1 MALTMSFWTVMR
13 GIGCTLTLLFALSA
27 QAIDYEAHRHDVIP
41 TRVESIVLTSRDF
54 LEQLNLLRPRASYTL
69 QEATEHLLHF
79 GALLRARFLDTFG
92 GLLYIYYDDFSIAE
106 VEALHKVYQEIL
118 ERRYDVFS
126 LVPDILKNSDTR
138 PSRICTEI
146 YTHAEPCLRSSANMC
161 RRIKKQYDL
170 PHSDDF
176 RTHLLN
182 ITYLMY
188 RSSKISKQ
196 YPKGFSLSAIL
207 RLLQREVLT
216 ITPGLLSGLLYN
228 VRYDSFD
235 DDIRFAERELVRYL
249 HKITSSTEHTFIEI
263 MEPIPMKQMRK
274 FHSASSFLKYYIN
287 IVIDKLPDENLKKH
301 AVLISK
307 RIIDDVDTI
316 DENIQLLG
324 NVYENRQ
331 IHIRYLFDLV
341 LPDDLL
347 DKDVIEAKRYL
358 VMKLSEFDVVERY
371 LKVQKYLQATPA
383 QLVMEITGQLKDI
396 NFIKDIATS
405 LRMHARFWRKS
416 IMIESLDE
424 LLELFDAYENLRQV
438 PHYQKMMMDIDM
450 LRKSLWDTRDVPVE
464 ILCSAPRAC
473 LRLGLQLVLKCK
485 FVSHEIKTL
494 IISFL
499 KLSEICVMPE
509 EPLIDISLNMAKIRS
524 SKTESYVERT
534 ESSSVDSTYTTT
546 TESTTT
552 SKATTQST
560 ERSKDITEPITI
572 CNESTE
578 KIPTKPE
585 VLLEESTENTTPI
598 LTPIKHIKIEF
609 SAILNITSD
618 EETTTAAVSTIATS
632 TSPTTTTTIEPTTTT
647 TIAPTTTTTTVP
659 TTTTTV
665 APTTTTT
672 IEPTTTTTIAPTTT
686 TTTVPT
692 TTTTVAPTTTT
703 TVAPTTTTT
712 VAPTTT
718 TTVAPTTTTTVAPT
732 TTTTVAP
739 TTTTTIA
746 PTTTTTIAPTTTT
759 IAPTTTTTTAP
770 TTTTTIAPTTTTTT
784 APTTTT
790 TIAPTTTTTVAPTT
804 TTTIAPTTTI
814 TTAPTTTTT
823 IAPTTTTTIAPTT
836 TTTIAPITTTLAA
849 TTTTSAPTT
858 ITNLPTTTTTLSTT
872 TSPATTTTLRTT
884 TEELPIVTMKLKR
897 SEIMMTW
904 PTENIEVSTTLQSL
918 TTPVTVPPKS
928 CESHEC
934 TSKQTPSSTT
944 MVKESTTWMTTIPTS
959 SLRTT
964 TQEDFETTTQPTTEL
979 MPVTKGDDC
988 IRSCSKECA
997 KRKKIKTK
1005 CITPDCSSRSCEVN
1019 CDSLMEDCD
1028 EEEDTVEKMEN
1039 HTVEC
1044 SRVRCKE
1051 DSSEISAECETEI
1064 DRSCDGLECASK
1076 EESSNECMTICSS
1089 DLENSCEEDHNECL
1103 SPERQTVDLKYE
1115 RTRKRTLCEIRNPH
1129 HRRQM
1134 KRLAKMRALSA
1145 ATAASRAGVLRSRT
1159 SRHRLDRIAT
1169 KKLYNLLVGRS
1180 SRSKNRSS
1188 KKMAK
1193 YLLKRPSR
1201 VLSKIE
1207 GESWRQKRNQMY
1219 KLRRQLARKHGGKLT
1234 ARTSRYQKTIP
1245 FHESQDAKGIIRKD
1259 AQLIM
1264 AASHRKIKTGSVSFS
1279 NNY

>member
-1 MALTMSFWTVMR
+1 MR

-524 SKTESYVERT
+524 SKTESCSEYHSYKYVAYNDDYNRT
-534 ESSSVDSTYTTT
+534 YNNHYNSAHNDYYNSTHNNHYSSTYNDDYNRTYNNHYNSAHNDYYNSTHNNHYSSTHNNNYSSTHNNHYSSTHNNNYSSTHNNHYSSTHNNHYSSTHNNYYDSTHNNYYDSTYNYYD
-546 TESTTT
+546 STDNNYYN
-552 SKATTQST
+552 ST
-560 ERSKDITEPITI
+560 D
-572 CNESTE
+572 NNYYDSTYNDYYN
-578 KIPTKPE
+578 
-585 VLLEESTENTTPI
+585 STDN
-598 LTPIKHIKIEF
+598 
-609 SAILNITSD
+609 NYYD
-618 EETTTAAVSTIATS
+618 STY
-632 TSPTTTTTIEPTTTT
+632 
-647 TIAPTTTTTTVP
+647 
-659 TTTTTV
+659 
-665 APTTTTT
+665 
-672 IEPTTTTTIAPTTT
+672 
-686 TTTVPT
+686 
-692 TTTTVAPTTTT
+692 
-703 TVAPTTTTT
+703 
-712 VAPTTT
+712 
-718 TTVAPTTTTTVAPT
+718 
-732 TTTTVAP
+732 
-739 TTTTTIA
+739 
-746 PTTTTTIAPTTTT
+746 
-759 IAPTTTTTTAP
+759 
-770 TTTTTIAPTTTTTT
+770 
-784 APTTTT
+784 
-790 TIAPTTTTTVAPTT
+790 
-804 TTTIAPTTTI
+804 
-814 TTAPTTTTT
+814 
-823 IAPTTTTTIAPTT
+823 
-836 TTTIAPITTTLAA
+836 
-849 TTTTSAPTT
+849 
-858 ITNLPTTTTTLSTT
+858 N
-872 TSPATTTTLRTT
+872 
-884 TEELPIVTMKLKR
+884 
-897 SEIMMTW
+897 
-904 PTENIEVSTTLQSL
+904 N
-918 TTPVTVPPKS
+918 
-928 CESHEC
+928 HY
-934 TSKQTPSSTT
+934 SSTYNNYYD
-944 MVKESTTWMTTIPTS
+944 STYNDYYNSTDNNYYDSTYNDYYDSTYNDYYNSTHYYNI
-959 SLRTT
+959 
-964 TQEDFETTTQPTTEL
+964 
-979 MPVTKGDDC
+979 
-988 IRSCSKECA
+988 
-997 KRKKIKTK
+997 
-1005 CITPDCSSRSCEVN
+1005 SRN
-1019 CDSLMEDCD
+1019 DYY
-1028 EEEDTVEKMEN
+1028 
-1039 HTVEC
+1039 
-1044 SRVRCKE
+1044 
-1051 DSSEISAECETEI
+1051 I
-1064 DRSCDGLECASK
+1064 G
-1076 EESSNECMTICSS
+1076 
-1089 DLENSCEEDHNECL
+1089 
-1103 SPERQTVDLKYE
+1103 
-1115 RTRKRTLCEIRNPH
+1115 
-1129 HRRQM
+1129 
-1134 KRLAKMRALSA
+1134 
-1145 ATAASRAGVLRSRT
+1145 
-1159 SRHRLDRIAT
+1159 
-1169 KKLYNLLVGRS
+1169 
-1180 SRSKNRSS
+1180 
-1188 KKMAK
+1188 
-1193 YLLKRPSR
+1193 
-1201 VLSKIE
+1201 
-1207 GESWRQKRNQMY
+1207 
-1219 KLRRQLARKHGGKLT
+1219 
-1234 ARTSRYQKTIP
+1234 
-1245 FHESQDAKGIIRKD
+1245 
-1259 AQLIM
+1259 
-1264 AASHRKIKTGSVSFS
+1264 S
-1279 NNY
+1279 NNYYKLAHHNHNIINDDIACNNDYVTYNYRRATNCHYETKTIRNYDDLAD